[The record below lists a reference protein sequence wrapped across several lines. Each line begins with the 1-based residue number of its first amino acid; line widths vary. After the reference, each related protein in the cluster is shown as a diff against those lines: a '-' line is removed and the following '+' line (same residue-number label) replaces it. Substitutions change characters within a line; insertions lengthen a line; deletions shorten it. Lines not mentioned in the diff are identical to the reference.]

1 MTKTVCR
8 KVVTGLRGV
17 ADFVIE
23 NLDSIKDGGTVAF
36 AVETEAEEGDDFDTI
51 QSNSTGW
58 YGIEE
63 SKNAAGFDNEEWQT
77 VLYMS
82 YYGYNRC
89 PMVHSL
95 GDEFYDDF
103 EAKELTKT
111 ITEMVWCGE
120 SGLPKEDE
128 QIYVECRVEEKEE
141 KDRIREYREA
151 ADKTCLHCLFSGTD
165 GENCENCPVRK
176 TMDKLTAKRA

>member
-1 MTKTVCR
+1 MLTKTVCR
-8 KVVTGLRGV
+8 KLVTGLRGV

-23 NLDSIKDGGTVAF
+23 NLDSIKDGGKVVF

-51 QSNSTGW
+51 EANSTGW

-63 SKNAAGFDNEEWQT
+63 SKNAAGFDNEDFIT

-82 YYGYNRC
+82 YYGYTRS
-89 PMVHSL
+89 PMVYAL
-95 GDEFYDDF
+95 GDEFYDGF
-103 EAKELTKT
+103 EAECLTHT
-111 ITEMVWCGE
+111 ITAMIEENGE
-120 SGLPKEDE
+120 VSTPKEDE
-128 QIYVECRVEEKEE
+128 QIYVECRVEEK
-141 KDRIREYREA
+141 DEYREA

-176 TMDKLTAKRA
+176 TMDALNAKRA